1 MCLHTD
7 PNNVVFCFVFQSLL
21 SGCVYASHTSTT
33 EPHTWPFYSFYG
45 VGSDKESYAGLYP
58 ILLFRFLP
66 TMWAKFRYCSLAACF
81 SSLAQVH
88 RHSPE
93 HSGLTGSY
101 AVSLQFMRCRLLLDK
116 QVQARGTG
124 SPTQADTFSLS
135 IWGGG
140 RILAGPQSARQNLA
154 WGSLLCGGSIGP
166 RVPRGLRGSRS
177 LSLEGQVGN
186 AVVGMHSP

>member
-1 MCLHTD
+1 MPHT
-7 PNNVVFCFVFQSLL
+7 PLPR
-21 SGCVYASHTSTT
+21 SHTPS
-33 EPHTWPFYSFYG
+33 PFIPFMGLG
-45 VGSDKESYAGLYP
+45 VIRSHMLGCTLSCY
-58 ILLFRFLP
+58 FVFLP
-66 TMWAKFRYCSLAACF
+66 TMWAKFRYCSQAACF

-101 AVSLQFMRCRLLLDK
+101 AASLQFMRCRLLLDK

-124 SPTQADTFSLS
+124 SPNQADTFSLS
-135 IWGGG
+135 IWGSG

-154 WGSLLCGGSIGP
+154 WGSLLCGGSRGP

-177 LSLEGQVGN
+177 LSLVGGVGGK